1 MLFSCNNFKFSN
13 HALKAMIAR
22 SINADDVIAAVK
34 TGEVIREYPDDKP
47 YPSFLMLKFINN
59 RPYHVVVG
67 QISEGSICIIITCYE
82 PDATLWDNEFKN
94 KIR

>member
-1 MLFSCNNFKFSN
+1 
-13 HALKAMIAR
+13 MIAR
-22 SINADDVIAAVK
+22 SITADDVIAAVK
-34 TGEVIREYPDDKP
+34 TGEVIREYPDDIP

-59 RPYHVVVG
+59 RTYHVVVG

>member
-1 MLFSCNNFKFSN
+1 
-13 HALKAMIAR
+13 MISR
-22 SINADDVIAAVK
+22 SIDANDILAAV
-34 TGEVIREYPDDKP
+34 GDGIVIKEYPDDKP